1 MKHVA
6 IYTTPT
12 CVYCQKAKL
21 FFKER
26 GIVFTE
32 YNVAADAI
40 RRQEM
45 LDRSG
50 QMTVPVIDID
60 SAIVVGFDRLKV
72 KELLG
77 IT

>member
-1 MKHVA
+1 MKRVA
-6 IYTTPT
+6 IYTTPN

-32 YNVAADAI
+32 YNVAADAM

-45 LDRSG
+45 LDCSG
-50 QMTVPVIDID
+50 QMTVPVIDIGG
-60 SAIVVGFDRLKV
+60 AIVVGFNRLKI

>member
-6 IYTTPT
+6 IYTTPS
-12 CVYCQKAKL
+12 CVYCQKAKT
-21 FFKER
+21 FFNEYA
-26 GIVFTE
+26 IAFTE
-32 YNVAADAI
+32 YNVAADMV

-50 QMTVPVIDID
+50 QMTVPIIDIGG
-60 SAIVVGFDRLKV
+60 AIVVGFDRLKI

-77 IT
+77 LV